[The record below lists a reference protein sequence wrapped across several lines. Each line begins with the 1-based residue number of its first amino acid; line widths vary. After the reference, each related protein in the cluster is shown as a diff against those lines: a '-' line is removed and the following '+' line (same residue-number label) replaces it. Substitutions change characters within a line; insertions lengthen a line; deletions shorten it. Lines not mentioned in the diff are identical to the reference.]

1 MSSEPTLT
9 TAICEADRCPI
20 VGDTLNIRANSLTT
34 LTVRVIKSDCES
46 DRTEATTL
54 EVKGAPSKKT
64 SCNVVA
70 T

>member
-1 MSSEPTLT
+1 MSSEPALT
-9 TAICEADRCPI
+9 TAICEAERCPI
-20 VGDTLNIRANSLTT
+20 VGDTLNIRTNGITP

-54 EVKGAPSKKT
+54 EVKGAPSKKAA
-64 SCNVVA
+64 CHVVA